1 MSPGQEYRQLLVRI
15 GKASL
20 ARKMRKPYPWA
31 IVDTVIFSSLAALVL
46 VAVLLVLAA
55 LCSKTMGGASSK
67 SKPADTGFIAGSPT
81 AHGSSA
87 ISSACAETRRF
98 PCR

>member
-31 IVDTVIFSSLAALVL
+31 IVDAVIFSSLAALVL
-46 VAVLLVLAA
+46 VAVLLVLVV
-55 LCSKTMGGASSK
+55 LCSKTMGGLRRN
-67 SKPADTGFIAGSPT
+67 PNPPDTGFIAGSPT
-81 AHGSSA
+81 AHGSPA